1 MEQPWAVILAA
12 GEGTRMQSAGPKVMH
27 LLCGRPLLWH
37 VLGAAKVLTKKQ
49 VLVIGRGAAQIRGY
63 FGAGYSYVEQAQRL
77 GTGHALQ
84 QVLPQL
90 PARGNVL
97 VLCGDTPLLNSE
109 MLGALLAGHRRQGAA
124 ATVLTA
130 SLSNPHGY
138 GRVIRDERGQVREI
152 VEDRHLCGGQ
162 ERINEINTG
171 CYCFDAQA
179 LHELLPRLPQNEVT
193 GEYYL
198 TDLLP
203 LLSGA
208 GYKVGAFL
216 TADAQLALGINDRAQ
231 LADATAH
238 MREKINLR
246 LMRAG
251 VTMLDPV
258 STYLDIDVTIGRDTV
273 LYPHCIFEG
282 KTVVG
287 ENCTLG
293 PGLHLIN
300 AAVGNGVTCRQGLVT
315 DSFLGEGANI
325 GPYVHIRPGSNI
337 GAVTRIGNFVEVK
350 NSTIGAGSKVS
361 HLSYIGDTQME
372 DGVNMGAGSIVVN
385 YDGRRKHLTRIGA
398 GAFVGCNSN
407 LIAPLKIG
415 RGAFIAAGS
424 TITRDVPPEALVIAR
439 PPEEVK
445 KDLAKKLLQGKKKKQ
460 GER

>member
-27 LLCGRPLLWH
+27 PLCGRPLLWH
-37 VLGAAKVLTKKQ
+37 VLEAARVLTKKQ
-49 VLVIGRGAAQIRGY
+49 VLVIGRGAVQIRDY
-63 FGAGYSYVEQAQRL
+63 FGSGYSYVEQVQRL

-90 PARGNVL
+90 PARGEVL
-97 VLCGDTPLLNSE
+97 VLCGDTPLLDSE
-109 MLGALLAGHRRQGAA
+109 VLGSLLADHRRQGAA

-130 SLSNPHGY
+130 ALNNPQGY

-152 VEDRHLCGGQ
+152 VEDRHLDAGQ
-162 ERINEINTG
+162 EKINEINTG
-171 CYCFDAQA
+171 CYCFAAHA
-179 LHELLPRLPQNEVT
+179 LHDLLPRLPQNKVT

-198 TDLLP
+198 TALLP
-203 LLSGA
+203 LLIGA

-216 TADAQLALGINDRAQ
+216 TVDAHSALGINDRAQ
-231 LADATAH
+231 LADAAAL

-258 STYLDIDVTIGRDTV
+258 STYLDVNVTVGRDTL

-300 AAVGNGVTCRQGLVT
+300 TIVENDVTCRQGLVT
-315 DSFLGEGANI
+315 DSTLGAGANI

-350 NSTIGAGSKVS
+350 NSTIGRGSKVP
-361 HLSYIGDTQME
+361 HLSYIGDTQMGA
-372 DGVNMGAGSIVVN
+372 DVNMGAGSIIVN
-385 YDGRRKHLTRIGA
+385 YDGRRKHLTQIED

-407 LIAPLKIG
+407 LVAPLKIG

-439 PPEEVK
+439 SQAKLKEG
-445 KDLAKKLLQGKKKKQ
+445 LAKKFLKKK
-460 GER
+460 